1 MIIENNLNHR
11 IKCFLLADYN
21 NNNKNNNNNNK
32 NNNNNNNNNSINNT
46 NNIND
51 LATFLCLTLDI
62 KKS

>member
-11 IKCFLLADYN
+11 IKCFLLSDYNN

-32 NNNNNNNNNSINNT
+32 NNNNSINNT